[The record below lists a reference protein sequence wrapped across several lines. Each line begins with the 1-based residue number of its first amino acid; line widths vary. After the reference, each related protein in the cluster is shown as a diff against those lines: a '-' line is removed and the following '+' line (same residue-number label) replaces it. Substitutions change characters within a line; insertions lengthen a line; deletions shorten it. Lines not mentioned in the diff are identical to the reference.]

1 MNRIRFYINIKVN
14 QKKVLALVLAFACAF
29 TMFAGAA
36 FTDQADIQSSEAVD
50 ALTGLGVIEG
60 YTDGSFKPDATV
72 TRAEMAKMIFTIL
85 NGGNDDA
92 SAYTNLPTS
101 FTDVNGTWAAGY
113 IKYLQN
119 SEIIAG
125 KSATKFAPN
134 DTVTGLEAA
143 KMLLVVAGYT
153 PDKAGLTGSRWS
165 ANTMKYAN
173 LNNLF
178 EDVSADVNGAL
189 PRQYAAQI
197 MYNALDMERVVYSAD
212 IADFKPATAGDI
224 LDDATIGGKYMDLD
238 FNGKKVDDAVYLYGT
253 EKEANRDTY
262 SMDTSDG
269 TYIRVANDYSDLVGQ
284 RVVVMQKIGQR
295 DKVYGVYAYADSTT
309 VATGYVGQLE
319 TVSDNTKIK
328 LDGTEYKLDGTTAMK
343 NYTFNNDTTKRFALS
358 ALAATATKNNDAKQN
373 EVAQEIKL
381 IDTDGDGKVEVVIS
395 SPIKFGKVTYVGT
408 NSMTVDNNVGSLK
421 FADISGYEDIAKDDY
436 VYVID
441 DAYNSSDKDIV
452 VKADVTSATVEATRT
467 SGGSV
472 VEARID
478 GTWYRTSAGVV
489 IKSGATYDLV
499 LRGNYILAAD
509 ETTGKLE
516 DVAYLSAIA
525 DTVGDGTGDADVD
538 TKFDDPN
545 GEGTVKARM
554 YFPDG
559 TDAEVK
565 ISKYDGEKLL
575 GGRNLGAG
583 SSNNKIGANTVLKP
597 SGTFLTGLVTYS
609 KLADGSYDIKQVQDE
624 KDAGCDAYFNGALTY
639 KDGKIN
645 GNPFNDDAVV
655 YVKAGTETKVIS
667 GKTAKGWDNSA
678 VHVTGG
684 FALAN
689 EKDGL
694 NYIAVAFLTIRE
706 ATVPGATSDT
716 KYAYLTR
723 DGYTVTKDGEK
734 KAAYDVW
741 TNEGAKTLIQDQSNP
756 IGAYAGDVISYTL
769 DGDYVDDVKVA
780 GVGVDAAIIGT
791 DRVVEG
797 SARVAHAGGVAT
809 YSFDKDCVF
818 VAIDDSE
825 TAGAEGDIAGIPLA
839 ENCGGSNYIANAIV
853 VFDNNVVPADRKIV
867 AVFYD
872 VDNMLDGGAPH
883 GSYDAHIHF
892 AG

>member
-60 YTDGSFKPDATV
+60 YTDGSFKPDAAV
-72 TRAEMAKMIFTIL
+72 TRAQMAKMIFTIL

-224 LDDATIGGKYMDLD
+224 LDDATIGGKYMDLV

-262 SMDTSDG
+262 SLDTSDG